1 MMKKTIVFIAM
12 LCSISTMAAPLFEG
26 KDGLLILESESTS
39 SSEGRW
45 DKKKSVAGYT
55 GECYLEF
62 TGNSPNSGPATSPLK
77 YHFMV
82 DMDGL
87 YQLRIRAHK
96 RLTGDDGKKARTDQ
110 CNDCYIR
117 LDGDFE
123 SGNVAP
129 LAVLEKDTK
138 VYVHGKSAESW
149 DWAKN
154 LDYHDEASGKSG
166 KPDIR
171 YKLKKGEKYTLIIS
185 GRSQRFSMDR
195 IVINHESVGDSRAL
209 DPKQPESKSIK
220 K

>member
-1 MMKKTIVFIAM
+1 MKKRIALLLVGCVGSVF
-12 LCSISTMAAPLFEG
+12 AAPLFEG
-26 KDGLLILESESTS
+26 KDGLVMIESESTS
-39 SSEGRW
+39 SSEGQW
-45 DKKKSVAGYT
+45 DKTTSVVDYT

-77 YHFMV
+77 YHFTV
-82 DMDGL
+82 DMDGI
-87 YQLRIRAHK
+87 YQLQIRAHK
-96 RLTGDDGKKARTDQ
+96 RLMGDDGKKARGDQ

-129 LAVLEKDTK
+129 LAVLKKNTK
-138 VYVHGKSAESW
+138 VFVHGKSAESW
-149 DWAKN
+149 DWARN

-195 IVINHESVGDSRAL
+195 IVISHESVGSAKAL
-209 DPKQPESKSIK
+209 DPKQPESPSGRK
-220 K
+220 